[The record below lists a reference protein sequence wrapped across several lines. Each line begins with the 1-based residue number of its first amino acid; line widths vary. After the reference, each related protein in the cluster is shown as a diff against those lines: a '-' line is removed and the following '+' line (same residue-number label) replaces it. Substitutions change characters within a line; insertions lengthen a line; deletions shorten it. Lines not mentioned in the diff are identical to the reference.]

1 MATLANTADLA
12 SIFPEESQIPAEF
25 KVERVHQ
32 KEYLINGEIRTWEGP
47 FQEVKS
53 PVWYRTADGKLEQA
67 TLGDYPL
74 LTSKEAE
81 EALKAAVAAYG
92 NGHGVWPS
100 LSLAERIGHMQKF
113 VMFMKTKREEVVKLL
128 MWEIGKNLSDSR
140 KEFDRTVDY
149 IQDTIDALKDLDRGS
164 SRFTITQGVIA
175 QVRRAPLGVTLCM
188 GPYNYP
194 LNETFTTMIPAILMG
209 NTVIF
214 KPPRYGVL
222 LHRPLMQGFR
232 DCFPPGVVNTLYGR
246 GRAITPTLMASGEI
260 SVLAFIGTSS
270 SADDL
275 KKQHPKP
282 HRMRGVLGLEAKNAA
297 IVLRDCDIEQAVKE
311 CVLGSLSYNGQRCT
325 ALKIIYVHKEIA
337 DKFIPAYV
345 KAVGDLKIGMPW
357 ENAQITPLPNVETSG
372 RMSGYVED
380 ALAHGAVLLN
390 KEQGGAR
397 VAGSFFHPAVLGN
410 ITSEMKVVKEEQFG
424 PVVPITTF
432 FDISEPLKFIEDSP
446 YGQQVA
452 IFGKNASQISMLVD
466 RLVNQVCRVNINS
479 QCQRGPDNLPF
490 TGRKDSAESTLSVTD
505 ALRAF
510 SIRTLVA
517 AKSSEANNELLT
529 DIVQNRKSNF
539 LSTDFIF

>member
-1 MATLANTADLA
+1 MATLANTTDIAT
-12 SIFPEESQIPAEF
+12 IFPEESQIPEEF
-25 KVERVHQ
+25 RVEKVHQ

-53 PVWYRTADGKLEQA
+53 PVWYRKADGTLEQA
-67 TLGDYPL
+67 VLGEYPL
-74 LTSKEAE
+74 LGETQAK
-81 EALKAAVAAYG
+81 EALKAAVDAYG

-100 LSLAERIGHMQKF
+100 LPLAERISCMQKF
-113 VMFMKTKREEVVKLL
+113 VMFMKTKRDEVVKLL
-128 MWEIGKNLSDSR
+128 MWEIGKNLTDSR
-140 KEFDRTVDY
+140 KEFDRTVAY
-149 IQDTIDALKDLDRGS
+149 IQDTIDSLKDLDRDN

-214 KPPRYGVL
+214 KPPRWGVL

-246 GRAITPTLMASGEI
+246 GRAITPVLMASGQI
-260 SVLAFIGTSS
+260 SVLAFIGTSR

-297 IVLRDCDIEQAVKE
+297 IVLRDCDIAQAVKE
-311 CVLGSLSYNGQRCT
+311 CVLGALSYNGQRCT
-325 ALKIIYVHKEIA
+325 ALKIIYVHKDIA
-337 DKFIPAYV
+337 DKFIPAFV
-345 KAVGDLKIGMPW
+345 EAVGNLRVGMPW
-357 ENAQITPLPNVETSG
+357 EDAAITPLPNTETSD
-372 RMSGYVED
+372 RMSGYVKD
-380 ALAHGAVLLN
+380 ALEKGAVLLN
-390 KEQGGAR
+390 EKQGGGR
-397 VAGSFFHPAVLGN
+397 LAGSFFHPAIIGN
-410 ITSEMKVVKEEQFG
+410 VTPAMKIVEEEQFG
-424 PVVPITTF
+424 PVVPIATF
-432 FDISEPLKFIEDSP
+432 FDVSEPLNFIEESP

-452 IFGKNASQISMLVD
+452 VFGRNATQVSMLVD

-490 TGRKDSAESTLSVTD
+490 TGRKDSAESTLSVSD

-517 AKSSEANNELLT
+517 AKSGEVNNELLS
-529 DIVQNRKSNF
+529 DIVRHHKSRF
-539 LSTDFIF
+539 LNTDFIF